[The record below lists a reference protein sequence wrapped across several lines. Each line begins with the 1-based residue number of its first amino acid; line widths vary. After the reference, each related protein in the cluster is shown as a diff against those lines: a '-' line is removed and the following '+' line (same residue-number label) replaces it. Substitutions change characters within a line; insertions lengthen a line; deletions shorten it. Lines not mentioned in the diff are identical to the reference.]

1 MKKVWFWIF
10 ILLVISRI
18 LYCIIAQKSK
28 NLVYITAAYAVVGMY
43 LISGI
48 DKLYNF
54 GGDDAER
61 LVDKWNKDGYMI
73 NNKYQLAQLLVIAGG
88 FMELFGSCLIL
99 SSVEDITIPLFTKTM
114 AKTLGVY
121 ILVVFTVLAT
131 MMFYIFPKIKV
142 LPSISNIN
150 AVGGLLALLV

>member
-1 MKKVWFWIF
+1 MEKVWFWFF
-10 ILLVISRI
+10 IALVISRI
-18 LYCIIAQKSK
+18 LYCIIAEKSK

-54 GGDDAER
+54 GGDDAQR
-61 LVDKWNKDGYMI
+61 LVRKWKKDGYKI
-73 NNKYQLAQLLVIAGG
+73 NNKQQLAQLLVIAGG

-114 AKTLGVY
+114 AKTVGVY
-121 ILVVFTVLAT
+121 TLVVFTVLAT